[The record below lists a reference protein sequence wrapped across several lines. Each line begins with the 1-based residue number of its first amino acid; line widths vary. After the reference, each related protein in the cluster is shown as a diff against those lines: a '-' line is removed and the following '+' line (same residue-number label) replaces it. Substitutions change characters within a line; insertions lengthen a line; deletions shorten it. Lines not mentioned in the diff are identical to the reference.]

1 MGGPI
6 QRLKCEACG
15 VSVTRKSSLLRHR
28 VPPVYCKLWILLGH
42 SLSFKASMFTFFSP
56 WLLPCPTLL
65 PQKGRSDSGV
75 SVSSSRGVTSRAR
88 STSIDSPG
96 LSGPGRAGVCESG
109 PSAASLKLEG
119 AESSRK
125 LVGHPTVK
133 RRARGRKLSSSSE
146 GSEGSEVPP
155 SLISKGTGDKET
167 TKTPVD
173 QCLTIAEEPSPLP
186 HESSDTVLSL
196 DEVTQD
202 SLVAASATA
211 EETTMDTDV
220 AQLSAKAPSPRAG
233 DTEDKSSSDS
243 SSDDSSS
250 SDSEASDAVDRVQ
263 LPAKEDMDH
272 TSQMEAKTEP
282 FSPSLSSVASPVN
295 KTAQGWCWCWV
306 LAGVAIQS
314 LTHHAP
320 SSLPH
325 RSLLFVFVYLPPSLP
340 SIPPLPLPFP
350 SLFTPL
356 PLLFLSSAR

>member
-6 QRLKCEACG
+6 QRPNCELNCDTCG
-15 VSVTRKSSLLRHR
+15 VSVVKRQACSNTKA
-28 VPPVYCKLWILLGH
+28 PPFYCKLWVLPGH
-42 SLSFKASMFTFFSP
+42 SLFFKASMFTSFSP
-56 WLLPCPTLL
+56 WLLPCPALL

-96 LSGPGRAGVCESG
+96 RSGPGRAGLCESG
-109 PSAASLKLEG
+109 PSAASSKLE
-119 AESSRK
+119 AVEPSRK

-146 GSEGSEVPP
+146 GSEGSEVAP
-155 SLISKGTGDKET
+155 SLISKET
-167 TKTPVD
+167 TKAPVD

-186 HESSDTVLSL
+186 HESSDAILSL

-250 SDSEASDAVDRVQ
+250 SDSEASDPVEHVQ

-272 TSQMEAKTEP
+272 TCQMEAKTEP

-306 LAGVAIQS
+306 LAGVVIQ
-314 LTHHAP
+314 
-320 SSLPH
+320 
-325 RSLLFVFVYLPPSLP
+325 
-340 SIPPLPLPFP
+340 
-350 SLFTPL
+350 
-356 PLLFLSSAR
+356 